1 MLIIGGQ
8 TYMLT
13 YKEFIDFLVSKGKQS
28 IADCWDEK
36 RYIWM
41 ISRLETSKAL
51 ELIHGM
57 VA

>member
-41 ISRLETSKAL
+41 VSRLETSKAL
-51 ELIHGM
+51 VLINGM

>member
-1 MLIIGGQ
+1 
-8 TYMLT
+8 MLT

-28 IADCWDEK
+28 ITDCWDEK

-41 ISRLETSKAL
+41 VSRLETSKAL
-51 ELIHGM
+51 ELINGL

>member
-1 MLIIGGQ
+1 
-8 TYMLT
+8 MLT

-41 ISRLETSKAL
+41 VSRLETSKAL
-51 ELIHGM
+51 ELINGL